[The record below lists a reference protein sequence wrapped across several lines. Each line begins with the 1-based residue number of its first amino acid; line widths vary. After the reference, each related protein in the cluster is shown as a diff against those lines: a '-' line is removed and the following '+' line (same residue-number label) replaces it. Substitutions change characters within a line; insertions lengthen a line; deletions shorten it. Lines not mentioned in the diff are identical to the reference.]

1 MFAHCVFNAVM
12 VEVDN
17 SVSNVVLVGDV
28 WDGSL
33 SIGEICWLWRLLVVG
48 IMLIGETVEQQHSVH
63 MISLNYY

>member
-48 IMLIGETVEQQHSVH
+48 IMLIG
-63 MISLNYY
+63 